1 MSMLL
6 QRAGFRAIPDADQPI
21 LNDPAASLPIEDQ
34 RAPADPFIDLKARI
48 HERLIRELDVNRLVG
63 QDVDVVRGQVEE
75 AARTLLA
82 AEDVPMARQE
92 RLRLIADIADE
103 VLGFGPIQ
111 PLLDD
116 PTISEVMV
124 NAPDRIYFERSGVL
138 HLSDKVFKDENHIL
152 RVIEKIVAPLNRRI
166 DERSP
171 MVDARLPDGSRVNA
185 IIPPLAIDS
194 PVLTIRKF
202 SKEPYQVNDLI
213 RFQTLTQE
221 IVEVLK
227 ACITM
232 RQIGRAHV

>member
-6 QRAGFRAIPDADQPI
+6 QRAGFRAIPDPDQPM
-21 LNDPAASLPIEDQ
+21 LNDPAASLPIEDL

-92 RLRLIADIADE
+92 RLRLIADVADE

-152 RVIEKIVAPLNRRI
+152 R
-166 DERSP
+166 RSS
-171 MVDARLPDGSRVNA
+171 LP
-185 IIPPLAIDS
+185 
-194 PVLTIRKF
+194 
-202 SKEPYQVNDLI
+202 
-213 RFQTLTQE
+213 
-221 IVEVLK
+221 
-227 ACITM
+227 
-232 RQIGRAHV
+232 